1 MSKVVLKECTKYDAK
16 LIEVKLIESLNQ
28 IGGLDTFIKPG
39 QSVLL
44 KVNLLTIKKPDQ
56 AATTHPAFVEALANV
71 FINHGCSVY
80 LADSPGGPFLNPLL
94 KRVYKATGMA
104 DIADRLDVTL
114 NHDTSSKH
122 VFSNDSVLYKS
133 MKVCNYLNDM
143 DHVISVS
150 KLKTH
155 AFMTLTGAV
164 KNLFGIVPGL
174 AKADLH
180 MQYPKILDFS
190 NMLIDVCEYI
200 KPTLSFM
207 DGIVAM
213 EGEGPGSGDPK
224 VMNTILTSD
233 NPYHLDYIASKL
245 VKLNPM
251 DVPTIVNSV
260 KRGLLASDF
269 SDVEVVGEVE
279 PFIPEN
285 FIHAKTNNI
294 DSGHSANW
302 IKILKRYPNIIKKDC
317 IGCKL
322 CAEVCPANTIDIIN
336 KKAVINYKDCISCF
350 CCHEFCPT
358 KAINVKRKFLR
369 NYKNR

>member
-1 MSKVVLKECTKYDAK
+1 MSKVIVKECTKYNVDTIEEK
-16 LIEVKLIESLNQ
+16 LNDSIKLLGGINSFVKA
-28 IGGLDTFIKPG
+28 GDK
-39 QSVLL
+39 VLL
-44 KVNLLTIKKPDQ
+44 KVNLLTIKKPEQ
-56 AATTHPAFVEALANV
+56 AATTHPAFVEALARV
-71 FINHGCSVY
+71 FINHGCDVY
-80 LADSPGGPFLNPLL
+80 LADSPGGPFIHTML
-94 KRVYKATGMA
+94 KRVYKATGMEA
-104 DIADRLDVTL
+104 IASRLDVTL

-122 VFSNDSVLYKS
+122 IFVNDSVLYKS
-133 MKVCNYLNDM
+133 MKVCNYLDDM

-150 KLKTH
+150 KMKTH

-190 NMLIDVCEYI
+190 NMIIDVCEYI

-224 VMNTILTSD
+224 VMNSILVSD
-233 NPYHLDYIASKL
+233 NPYHLDYVSAKLMKL
-245 VKLNPM
+245 VPM
-251 DVPTIVNSV
+251 EVPTILNSV
-260 KRGLLASDF
+260 KRGMISKDF
-269 SDVEVVGEVE
+269 SDIEIIGEVE
-279 PFIPEN
+279 PFIPAE
-285 FIHAKTNNI
+285 FVHAKTNSI
-294 DSGHSANW
+294 DSGHASLLN
-302 IKILKRYPNIIKKDC
+302 KLLKRYPNIITKEC

-350 CCHEFCPT
+350 CCHEFCPA
-358 KAINVKRKFLR
+358 KAINVKRKLLR
-369 NYKNR
+369 NINIR